1 MAKRVRTHTLGDSP
15 TDPDLRPKHL
25 TKQEFGKRLYR
36 LMISKGWHQSELAR
50 RADVARDSVS
60 TYVRGVS
67 LPDPSNL
74 EKLAR
79 ALGVDPVDL
88 LPNHMEAAIDNDVPS
103 LEMKVSGNDPRVAWL
118 RINRLVSTATCVKVV
133 ELLGGDVLPERK

>member
-1 MAKRVRTHTLGDSP
+1 MAKRVRTHISDSQ

-25 TKQEFGKRLYR
+25 TKQEFGKRLYK
-36 LMISKGWHQSELAR
+36 LMIGKGWHQSELAR

-60 TYVRGVS
+60 TYIRGIS
-67 LPDPSNL
+67 LPEPGNL
-74 EKLAR
+74 ERLAN

-88 LPNHMEAAIDNDVPS
+88 LPNHIEAAIDNDVPS
-103 LEMKVSGNDPRVAWL
+103 LEMKVSGSDPRVAWL
-118 RINRLVSTATCVKVV
+118 RINRLVSTATCLKVV